1 MTYYAG
7 LDVAITEIGL
17 EQEIRGLFKIFGIK
31 LPARL
36 GHGSFDPMVRSLR
49 TSA

>member
-31 LPARL
+31 LRAWMIPLASSSP
-36 GHGSFDPMVRSLR
+36 GRSLR